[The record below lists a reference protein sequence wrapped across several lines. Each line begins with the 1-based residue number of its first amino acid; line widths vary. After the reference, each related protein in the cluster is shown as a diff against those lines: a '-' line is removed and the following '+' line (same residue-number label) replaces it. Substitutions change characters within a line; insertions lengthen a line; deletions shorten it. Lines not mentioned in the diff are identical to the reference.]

1 MEYAKEETA
10 PWYDAL
16 DDDHD
21 ALDLV
26 INQIYERIIGSQW
39 TFDNEEDYVKAF
51 ATKGYIDREWPSL
64 PWWRAL
70 VALKDLPRQTLP
82 SRTH

>member
-1 MEYAKEETA
+1 MEYAKA

-51 ATKGYIDREWPSL
+51 AVT
-64 PWWRAL
+64 
-70 VALKDLPRQTLP
+70 
-82 SRTH
+82 